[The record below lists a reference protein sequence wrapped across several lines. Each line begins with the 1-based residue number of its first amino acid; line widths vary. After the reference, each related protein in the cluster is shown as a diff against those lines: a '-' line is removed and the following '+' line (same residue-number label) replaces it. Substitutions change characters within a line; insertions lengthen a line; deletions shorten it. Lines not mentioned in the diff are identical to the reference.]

1 MKKSISMLI
10 ASAVALSTVMPV
22 FAADTFKDVK
32 TTGDFAWAYEY
43 VENMA
48 EKGLISGYE
57 DGTFR
62 PGNSVSRMEAFALF
76 ARIMGSNNQINKGTV
91 ELAKEKYA
99 DVLKAYDLSYAEGD
113 VAFMLSRGVLS
124 EDELDTYFEGKKK
137 SEPMPR
143 HEAAV
148 LITKAMLAEA
158 AATSEVLID
167 MDYTDVTDIPKNA
180 RQYVYYVSQKAI
192 MSGMGNGEFSPS
204 TPVRRSEIAVMMSKT
219 IDSVNYFFES
229 TKLVNVDTG
238 ANNIKIKDFDDAIGY
253 NENTKFYKDG
263 EEASENAMK
272 TGQSVVLT
280 YSEDDSGVHLAFVDI
295 VAADVEETISGIFRG
310 YSSAQG
316 ALTVTLEDPV
326 TGKTTVY
333 DCNPSVTVTINELAS
348 DINKVVNGA
357 YVTLGLAD
365 EAVIEVSSM
374 QKTENI
380 TGAEIVSVN
389 PMGTITISHED
400 EKYDGKAYGLATG
413 AKVYKNGDV
422 AEFST
427 LYRGDTVAL
436 TLEYGVLTKIV
447 ATSKTSTI
455 TGVIKSYT
463 ISATPSLTIKK
474 DGEELTYDIPSGV
487 TVTFNGE
494 EAKLADLEIGT
505 NVSLTIESDAVK
517 KISANTAGGVT
528 SSSSITGIVTAVNP
542 TANVIIVSYN
552 EGGSETT
559 AYLTCT
565 NNTKYLVI
573 PTLKDYT
580 LKQIQVGDTVVAYGD
595 RSTGIFVCSGVTVTP
610 AVK

>member
-219 IDSVNYFFES
+219 IDSVNYFFEA

>member
-219 IDSVNYFFES
+219 IDSVNYFFEA

-253 NENTKFYKDG
+253 NENTKFYKDV

-389 PMGTITISHED
+389 PMGTITINHED